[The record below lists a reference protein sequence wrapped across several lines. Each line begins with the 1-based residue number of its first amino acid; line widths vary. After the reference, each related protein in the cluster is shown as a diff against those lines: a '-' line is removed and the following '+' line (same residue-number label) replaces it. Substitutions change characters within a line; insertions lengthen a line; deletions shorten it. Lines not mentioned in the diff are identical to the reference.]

1 MVNAENQYR
10 QVLKR
15 LKDYCNQKGETFY
28 SLSKKTGLST
38 SSLSNLLA
46 GKTKPYVYTLILI
59 CNALEIPLS
68 TIFEESENVSS
79 EEQEIVESYRIMGTE
94 KRKLLRI
101 YIEMLLQYKKIK

>member
-15 LKDYCNQKGETFY
+15 LKDYCNQKGETIY

-46 GKTKPYVYTLILI
+46 GKTKPYVYTLILDLQCI
-59 CNALEIPLS
+59 GNP
-68 TIFEESENVSS
+68 V
-79 EEQEIVESYRIMGTE
+79 
-94 KRKLLRI
+94 I
-101 YIEMLLQYKKIK
+101 YHIRGI